1 MVRLSLSL
9 SKIQKISNIVKYSNI
24 SILYHHKN
32 SHQQQKQSRRYDS
45 RTTTFSPEG
54 RLFQVEY
61 AMEAINNAASA
72 LGLLCSDGIV
82 LAVEKR
88 VQSKLLEKP
97 KTSEK
102 MYKIDN
108 HIACAVAGLTS
119 DANILLNEARL
130 LAQKHRYR
138 YREPQNVESMIKA
151 LCNMKQSYTQFGGL
165 RPFGVS
171 FLIAGWDKHFGF
183 QLYLS
188 DPSGNYGGWNAAA
201 IGNNNQI
208 AKDKLKS
215 TYDQKMSVEEG
226 LKYSVGVLS
235 KTMDIIPTSDRME
248 FATITLNGGEVEFK
262 VLSKDETN
270 QLLESAKKDGDDD
283 DDGTTASK

>member
-1 MVRLSLSL
+1 MVRLSLS
-9 SKIQKISNIVKYSNI
+9 KFKISNIVNTPYPSFIITKAYINKKTVKKIRQSNDDVFI
-24 SILYHHKN
+24 
-32 SHQQQKQSRRYDS
+32 
-45 RTTTFSPEG
+45 EG
-54 RLFQVEY
+54 RFFKSIRMQ
-61 AMEAINNAASA
+61 AINNAASA

-138 YREPQNVESMIKA
+138 YRESQNVESMIKA
-151 LCNMKQSYTQFGGL
+151 LCNMKQSYTSSGL

-171 FLIAGWDKHFGF
+171 FLIGWDKHFGF
-183 QLYLS
+183 QLSS
-188 DPSGNYGGWNAAA
+188 DPQTRW
-201 IGNNNQI
+201 
-208 AKDKLKS
+208 L
-215 TYDQKMSVEEG
+215 ERCC
-226 LKYSVGVLS
+226 
-235 KTMDIIPTSDRME
+235 DR
-248 FATITLNGGEVEFK
+248 
-262 VLSKDETN
+262 
-270 QLLESAKKDGDDD
+270 Q
-283 DDGTTASK
+283 